1 MYARPVTTTEITQRP
16 VDDAAAALRW
26 SAGADPRRDLV
37 ADWRAMRS
45 AHCHVDH
52 ALSTA
57 VAQVGLSLVEFT
69 VLDILEEQVDAHLRM
84 QDVACVAAL
93 TTGAA
98 TRLVGRLESRGLLR
112 RVICASDRRGIYTEL
127 TDDGR
132 DLLAAARPVHDAAL
146 RTCLE
151 DPATVAA
158 VSSAAAAISRR

>member
-1 MYARPVTTTEITQRP
+1 
-16 VDDAAAALRW
+16 
-26 SAGADPRRDLV
+26 
-37 ADWRAMRS
+37 MRS

-93 TTGAA
+93 TTGAT

-146 RTCLE
+146 RACLE